1 MLSLYD
7 KTDLAAFKGPVFQ
20 LHFPLHLVMK
30 ACGKDLIAVIERRA
44 FHQTLRLIRDP
55 DRGECRSSLGY
66 MATRLDHSKRE
77 WQ

>member
-7 KTDLAAFKGPVFQ
+7 KTDLAAFKGP
-20 LHFPLHLVMK
+20 LLPLSLVLK

-44 FHQTLRLIRDP
+44 YNQTFRLLRDP

-66 MATRLDHSKRE
+66 MAY
-77 WQ
+77 